1 MHQDQDVET
10 MEGHPH
16 SLKVKNTEGKLYKIQ
31 CDEPRTVMEL
41 IKSSESYQENSF
53 TDGRI
58 VVQLGEGGKEHALAT
73 HFPCSCIRDEEMITL
88 LSNDNKVEA
97 SRDQCD
103 QKVHSKDKYSVFY
116 IDTVGGKDTKSKK
129 LFINTVF
136 KTFKYLRVYG
146 EKGITVEEALK
157 RDGRFLDLGNF
168 ELCNIKDNM
177 YTTPKEKVDGL
188 HEKKFKI
195 CLPRGVHLETPKIKK
210 EAAGSQSETKKEA
223 AGSQSK
229 IKKEAAGSQ
238 SEINDK
244 ISAVLQQ
251 RGTSVTGG
259 NIEEISKRLRE
270 QYPDLKRLMES
281 RFSGLGSYEEALEL
295 RREDFGKI
303 EGAFSEVHRIMK
315 MLELGKSVCKV
326 IVEGK
331 VVGTGFVL
339 FDNFILT
346 NAHLFIDCI
355 IKGKLREDVYFTFNY
370 VEPEP
375 HAKYQYFKLADRD
388 ICYNNDDLDYAIVQ
402 IEPYATPDQ
411 LEVPPGLLK
420 KFGQKPANG
429 HGCIL
434 GHPGGALKKMDPIC
448 IIEKENREQAV
459 ISSIGNHRDDRFV
472 VHAIKNGLKKDPFA
486 DVVTYNT
493 FMYHGASG
501 SPVFD
506 VCGRVFGLHTSGF
519 HYGFNNSKHSLIE
532 FAQPLLNIFKD
543 FVSKLDEEKLKRV
556 EEETRGNHYLEE
568 LIESVLKTERALPD
582 VDSPMEID

>member
-1 MHQDQDVET
+1 F
-10 MEGHPH
+10 
-16 SLKVKNTEGKLYKIQ
+16 
-31 CDEPRTVMEL
+31 
-41 IKSSESYQENSF
+41 SSESYQEKSF
-53 TDGRI
+53 TDGHI

-168 ELCNIKDNM
+168 ELFNIKDNFH
-177 YTTPKEKVDGL
+177 TKPKEKVDGL

-195 CLPRGVHLETPKIKK
+195 CLPR
-210 EAAGSQSETKKEA
+210 
-223 AGSQSK
+223 
-229 IKKEAAGSQ
+229 AAGSQ

-281 RFSGLGSYEEALEL
+281 RFSGLGSYEKALDL

-303 EGAFSEVHRIMK
+303 EGTFSEVHRIMK

-331 VVGTGFVL
+331 VEGTGFVL

-355 IKGKLREDVYFTFNY
+355 EERKLTEDVYFTFDY
-370 VEPEP
+370 VEPLP
-375 HAKYQYFKLADRD
+375 HAKYHYFKLADRD

-402 IEPYATPDQ
+402 IEPRSTPDQ

-420 KFGQKPANG
+420 KFGKKPANG

-459 ISSIGNHRDDRFV
+459 ISSIGNHRDDWFV
-472 VHAIKNGLKKDPFA
+472 LYAIKNGLKKEPFA
-486 DVVTYNT
+486 DVVTYNS

-506 VCGRVFGLHTSGF
+506 VCGRVFGLHTAGF
-519 HYGFNNSKHSLIE
+519 HYEFNNSKHRLIE
-532 FAQPLLNIFKD
+532 FAQPVRNIFKD
-543 FVSKLDEEKLKRV
+543 F
-556 EEETRGNHYLEE
+556 ETRGNPYLEE
-568 LIESVLKTERALPD
+568 LFETSQVDMKMRRLERLNLPLND
-582 VDSPMEID
+582 IL